1 MTTILPVKGGLQEA
15 LVVIGNTVHVFNQR
29 RHLLIQVQGF
39 DERHGQP
46 ELRPFQ
52 IEAVGLEWGQAKG
65 LDPGTRFGR
74 STTFRGKGCQ

>member
-1 MTTILPVKGGLQEA
+1 MTTILHVKGGLQEA

-29 RHLLIQVQGF
+29 RHLLIQVQRF

-52 IEAVGLEWGQAKG
+52 IKAVGLEWGQAEG
-65 LDPGTRFGR
+65 LDPGTRLRR